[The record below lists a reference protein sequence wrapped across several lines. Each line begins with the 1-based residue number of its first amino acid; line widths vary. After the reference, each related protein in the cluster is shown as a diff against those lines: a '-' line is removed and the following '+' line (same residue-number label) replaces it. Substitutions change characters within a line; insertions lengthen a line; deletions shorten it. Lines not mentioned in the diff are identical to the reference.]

1 MPLPTSIVAT
11 GLAAILFGVGWGMTG
26 YCPGTCWA
34 AAGEGRGCVI
44 FALLGGFVGT
54 AVFAAFHETLIPRLY
69 LPTNIGQLTLD
80 GLFNSA
86 AAGLVLL
93 VVVFAGG
100 VVMIGR
106 LWQKNE
112 SID

>member
-1 MPLPTSIVAT
+1 
-11 GLAAILFGVGWGMTG
+11 
-26 YCPGTCWA
+26 
-34 AAGEGRGCVI
+34 
-44 FALLGGFVGT
+44 
-54 AVFAAFHETLIPRLY
+54 
-69 LPTNIGQLTLD
+69 LTLD

-86 AAGLVLL
+86 ATGLGFL

-112 SID
+112 STH